1 MVLQGLIHKRKLF
14 KHVKQKEIWTKN
26 IILYKNT
33 RAKNCLSVSFSW
45 MCIRYFSATT
55 ILPIGVIHMLA
66 RATCNKA
73 NNVITCLMSSKTSIT
88 ECDFRSNSLPYVVL
102 LPNKPGNQRKKHIE
116 TSSLLLL
123 QLPHQLPPILQCLV

>member
-1 MVLQGLIHKRKLF
+1 MLKTVLQGLIRKRKLF
-14 KHVKQKEIWTKN
+14 KQVKQKEIWTKN

-33 RAKNCLSVSFSW
+33 RPKNCFSVSFSW
-45 MCIRYFSATT
+45 MCIRYFSATA

-88 ECDFRSNSLPYVVL
+88 ECDFRSNSLPLCSFQISQAISVKSISKPL
-102 LPNKPGNQRKKHIE
+102 LSFCCNFLI
-116 TSSLLLL
+116 SS
-123 QLPHQLPPILQCLV
+123 H